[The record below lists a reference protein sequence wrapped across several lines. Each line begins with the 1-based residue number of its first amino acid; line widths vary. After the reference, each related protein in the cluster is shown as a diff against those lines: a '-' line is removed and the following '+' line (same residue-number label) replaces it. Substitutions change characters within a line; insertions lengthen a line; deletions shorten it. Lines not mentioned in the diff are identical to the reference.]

1 MGLRCCGLGRSKNVA
16 PLYEIRVTPGDAAVR
31 RNSDQ
36 LVTAQVVGLETNKVN
51 LYARYQSTSKWEPVA
66 MQPQEGGQGFQFLFA
81 GLPES
86 VEYYVEAGPVRSK
99 HFNFRVVD
107 LPAVKQI
114 QVTYH
119 YPKWTGLQQV
129 SEEHSGDLR
138 ALEGT
143 DAELTV
149 VMDAPLK
156 DGVLVMDGG
165 QPLQLTGGEGNRYRG
180 HDPHGE
186 GWCVPCGGDGSGAAG
201 EVVGGLL
208 HLDEQGE
215 SAGDCD
221 RSAGCRIIARV
232 RLKR

>member
-1 MGLRCCGLGRSKNVA
+1 M
-16 PLYEIRVTPGDAAVR
+16 R

-36 LVTAQVVGLETNKVN
+36 LVTAQVIGLETNKVN

-66 MQPQEGGQGFQFLFA
+66 MQPQEGDQGFQFLFA

-129 SEEHSGDLR
+129 SEEHGGDLR

-156 DGVLVMDGG
+156 DGVLVMDNG
-165 QPLQLTGGEGNRYRG
+165 QPLHLTRRRGKQVSG

-186 GWCVPCGGDGSGAAG
+186 GWRVPCGGDGSGAAG
-201 EVVGGLL
+201 AAVGGLL
-208 HLDEQGE
+208 HLDQQGE
-215 SAGDCD
+215 PAGDCD
-221 RSAGCRIIARV
+221 RPARRRTIAQA